1 MSGFAKQDQ
10 GRARQKF
17 LTTTYTLF
25 PGALC
30 STALSQSNQS
40 VYVKKVGLDSIDV
53 VPPRNVIDV
62 IEGLRR
68 INTFRHRTSM
78 RHLLPC
84 YL

>member
-1 MSGFAKQDQ
+1 MSGFAKQDP

-17 LTTTYTLF
+17 HATTYTLF
-25 PGALC
+25 PEALY

-53 VPPRNVIDV
+53 VPPPNVIDV

-68 INTFRHRTSM
+68 INTFRYRSSM
-78 RHLLPC
+78 LPQLPP